1 MKQPQII
8 WLASYPKSG
17 NTWFRIFLTN
27 LLEPEKAPASINKLH
42 ATPIASSRSMF
53 DNATGLSAANLTFDE
68 IDRIRPELYQY
79 LSDNASTT
87 LFHKIHDAYS
97 LNPAGIPL
105 VPAPATKGVI
115 YFIRNPL
122 DVIVSYAAH
131 MNKTTKE
138 TIAAMQ
144 TRAHGFCKRDNKLHN
159 QLRQQLYSWAQHV
172 ESWEQS
178 GLPMKIIRYEDMVE
192 KPFETFRE
200 ATGFAGI
207 NKDDK
212 EIKKALTY
220 SQIEKL
226 QLQEEKEGFKEK
238 SPRSKVFFRK
248 GIPGNWRE
256 FLTPDDVESFIS
268 TNKAIMIKYGYLSAD
283 EQPVC

>member
-27 LLEPEKAPASINKLH
+27 LLEPEKAPASINKLQS
-42 ATPIASSRSMF
+42 TPIASSRGMF

-68 IDRIRPELYQY
+68 IDRIRPEVYQY
-79 LSDNASTT
+79 LSDNANTT

-97 LNPAGIPL
+97 LNGAGIPL

-131 MNKTTKE
+131 MNKTPKE
-138 TIAAMQ
+138 TLAVMQ
-144 TRAHGFCKRDNKLHN
+144 TNAHGFCKKDTKLHN
-159 QLRQQLYSWAQHV
+159 QLRQLLFSWSAHV

-178 GLPMKIIRYEDMVE
+178 GLPVKMIRYEDMKE
-192 KPFETFRE
+192 KPLETFR
-200 ATGFAGI
+200 AAVAFAGI
-207 NKDDK
+207 KK
-212 EIKKALTY
+212 EDQEIEKALAY
-220 SQIEKL
+220 SKMEKL
-226 QLQEEKEGFKEK
+226 QQQELKEGFKEK
-238 SPRSKVFFRK
+238 SPRSKLFFRK

-256 FLTPDDVESFIS
+256 YFTPDEVESFIR
-268 TNKAIMIKYGYLSAD
+268 TNKSLMIKYGYLTAD
-283 EQPVC
+283 EQPVY